1 MRILVKI
8 TNQNTR
14 GQMLH
19 PQTLTANLKGI
30 ITDIRVNERNRKL
43 SFAQEMLVIY
53 TVIIFPFIAN
63 FSILQ

>member
-19 PQTLTANLKGI
+19 PQTLTANL
-30 ITDIRVNERNRKL
+30 ITDIRVNERKRKL
-43 SFAQEMLVIY
+43 SFAAGNASYLY
-53 TVIIFPFIAN
+53 SNKFFAN
-63 FSILQ
+63 FYKDLLRKL